1 MQIFEVIMLICFG
14 ISWPVSVIKSYKTK
28 STKGKSVIF
37 LLAVIIGYISGI
49 TGKIVNGDINYVLV
63 LYSINL
69 FVVLIDFS
77 LYLINRHNEKKSSF
91 IPSPAVISK

>member
-28 STKGKSVIF
+28 STKGKSLIF
-37 LLAVIIGYISGI
+37 LLAIIIGYISGI
-49 TGKIVNGDINYVLV
+49 TGKIVNDNVNYVLV

-69 FVVLIDFS
+69 FVVLIDFA

-91 IPSPAVISK
+91 IPSHAVVSK

>member
-28 STKGKSVIF
+28 STKGKSLIF
-37 LLAVIIGYISGI
+37 LLAIIIGYISGI
-49 TGKIVNGDINYVLV
+49 TGKIVNDNVNYVLV

-69 FVVLIDFS
+69 FVVLIDFA
-77 LYLINRHNEKKSSF
+77 LYLINRRNEKKSSF
-91 IPSPAVISK
+91 IPSHAVISK